1 MNVIKRLFRLWATL
15 GVAGVML
22 LVFAAPKAVGMIMPA
37 KDVYAQIDELKGN
50 SHVKGELY
58 SIMDYYV
65 TYSDDGKETSRVYA
79 VAILKD
85 SDQGIYIDK
94 IISLEKKA
102 GDFNGAEACA
112 DNFIAW
118 WNYEVD
124 DSQLMSKT
132 VNVEGTLVKLNKER
146 QDYLTQYLK
155 SCDYTDAEIAEM
167 VVPYAI
173 RETSFGAQFGLTIL
187 GLIMAIIGVPGTII
201 SVVFKAKG

>member
-1 MNVIKRLFRLWATL
+1 MNVIKRLFRVWAAL
-15 GVAGVML
+15 GVAGICL
-22 LVFAAPKAVGMIMPA
+22 LIFAGPKAVGMIMPA

-50 SHVKGELY
+50 NHVKGELY

-65 TYSDDGKETSRVYA
+65 TYSEDNREVSRVYA
-79 VAILKD
+79 VAVLGQ
-85 SDQGIYIDK
+85 QGDDLYIDK

-124 DSQLMSKT
+124 DSQLMAKT
-132 VNVEGTLVKLNKER
+132 VPVEGTLVKLNKER
-146 QDYLTQYLK
+146 MDYLTQYLK
-155 SCDYTDAEIAEM
+155 SCDYTDAEIQEM

-187 GLIMAIIGVPGTII
+187 GLIMAVVGVPGTIV
-201 SVVFKAKG
+201 SLVFKSK